1 MANMN
6 DRIRLAFVSLDKYPI
21 PAIRGGAMEAGA
33 TRMMDMNEKF
43 QKMDFTVITIS
54 DPGLEEVKP
63 QYKFT
68 RIIQIKITS
77 IDRIRDLGYRIIR
90 RLSGFRLPIWT
101 PYVHKVNK
109 QLKKGDYDIV
119 MFCTSNFEVAQVSD
133 RVKSK
138 IVYRVV
144 SDYLTQQSYGIKKI
158 CKRVD
163 KFYTFEYIRNRMMNM
178 LNIPEDR
185 FWAGNNSID
194 ITIPNLDERNNIR
207 KRIRENHNLG
217 DNDIVV
223 LYVGR
228 LSKEK
233 GPLEL
238 VSAMS
243 DVPNAKLILVGGE
256 NFSSDIQTDYVKSL
270 YEAAEKCGGRVIF
283 TGFQPAK
290 VAREYMYAADI
301 AVVPSIC
308 NEAASSALLEF
319 RVSMLPTVAS
329 NMGGMKY
336 NAGDNVLWVEY
347 DDNYIKGLSSA
358 INRLVDDKALREQ
371 LSQVAREGLELRTR
385 EHSYMRLLNWCEEL
399 VRQ

>member
-1 MANMN
+1 MN
-6 DRIRLAFVSLDKYPI
+6 KRIKLVFVSLDKYPI

-43 QKMDFTVITIS
+43 QEMDFTVITIS
-54 DPGLEEVKP
+54 DPGLEAVKP
-63 QYKFT
+63 KYKCT
-68 RIIQIKITS
+68 RIIQIKINQ
-77 IDRIRDLGYRIIR
+77 IDKLFDLAYRIAR

-101 PYVHKVNK
+101 PYMHKVNRK
-109 QLKKGDYDIV
+109 LIKGHYDIV
-119 MFCTSNFEVAQVSD
+119 MFCTSNFEVAQVSK

-144 SDYLTQQSYGIKKI
+144 SDYLTMQSYGIKKV
-158 CKRVD
+158 CERVD
-163 KFYTFEYIRNRMMNM
+163 KFCTFEYIRNRMMSM
-178 LNIPEDR
+178 LNLPEDR

-194 ITIPNLDERNNIR
+194 ITIPAQDEIHNIR
-207 KRIRENHNLG
+207 REIREQNNL
-217 DNDIVV
+217 NDHDVVV

-238 VSAMS
+238 ITAMK
-243 DVPNAKLILVGGE
+243 DVPEAKLIVVGGE
-256 NFSSDIQTDYVKSL
+256 NFSSNKQTDYVKSL
-270 YEAAEKCGGRVIF
+270 YSEAEKCAGRIIF
-283 TGFQPAK
+283 TGFLPAT
-290 VAREYMYAADI
+290 VARKYMYAADI

-336 NAGDNVLWVEY
+336 NAGDNVVWVEY
-347 DDNYIKGLSSA
+347 DDNYVKGLA
-358 INRLVDDKALREQ
+358 TTINSLIEDENKRKHLAH
-371 LSQVAREGLELRTR
+371 VARNGLEQRTR
-385 EHSYMRLLNWCEEL
+385 EHSYKRLLNWCEDL
-399 VRQ
+399 LSK